1 MKDMEGQSQNFQSL
15 DWIVLFPTL
24 TSKIGECKISSTK
37 QEKIM
42 KFYFP
47 SPPWKQVVTH
57 ILSVNV
63 LFRVSS
69 SEAEGSDGVFSSQDS
84 INVLDF
90 RVPTG
95 TGIKISRHGGV
106 PVSIYSRGD
115 SVYVGSTEDRLQLRG
130 GRKSWVQ
137 HFSLRRGKLVASYEL
152 PILNSDYRTSSVSQ
166 VWGNSNHVMGVCG
179 KGFFVFDALKDG
191 AYATG
196 TVEARETIGTDTDL
210 QRPTFDYSGSR
221 LLLVSRD
228 RPALWRFLS

>member
-1 MKDMEGQSQNFQSL
+1 
-15 DWIVLFPTL
+15 
-24 TSKIGECKISSTK
+24 
-37 QEKIM
+37 
-42 KFYFP
+42 
-47 SPPWKQVVTH
+47 
-57 ILSVNV
+57 
-63 LFRVSS
+63 VSS
-69 SEAEGSDGVFSSQDS
+69 SEAEGNDGVFSTQDN

-95 TGIKISRHGGV
+95 TGLKISRHGGV

-152 PILNSDYRTSSVSQ
+152 PILNSDYHTSLVSQ
-166 VWGNSNHVMGVCG
+166 VWGNSNLVMGVCG
-179 KGFFVFDALKDG
+179 KGLFVFDALKDG
-191 AYATG
+191 AYASTG
-196 TVEARETIGTDTDL
+196 MVEARESISTDADL
-210 QRPTFDYSGSR
+210 QCPTFDYSGAR